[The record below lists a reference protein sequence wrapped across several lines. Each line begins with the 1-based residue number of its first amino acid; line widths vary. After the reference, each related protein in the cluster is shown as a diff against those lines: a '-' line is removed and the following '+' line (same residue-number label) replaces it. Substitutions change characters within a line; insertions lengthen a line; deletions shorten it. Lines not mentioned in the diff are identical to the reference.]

1 MSPVVVKT
9 RSLEPLKRQM
19 PEKPE
24 QTPYEQCLLAAEKL
38 LAPLV
43 KLMAP
48 GAASLPLEGQ
58 ASDHGELADVLETF
72 ARPCLLAAHWLS
84 ANFEDTT
91 TGETHGF
98 TRDEVAKWFR
108 EGLVAGTDPKSQVY
122 WGPVT
127 NYHQHCVEMGAL
139 VLALEIAR
147 DHLWAPLE
155 DADKQQ
161 VLAWMRTAR
170 GCGFHRNNHMFFGV
184 LPLCFLIT
192 EGAASSGD
200 QELALRWMD
209 ILESMYLKD
218 GWFVDGMNETIDIY
232 NAYAWHFYGL
242 WWGKLYGH
250 MDPPRAQRWRDYA
263 VPFLKDYV
271 HFFAATGENIPFGR
285 SMVYRFNAS
294 APFGL
299 SHYCGIESLDPGL
312 SRNVL
317 MKNLDFYLSRLP
329 EDEPLS
335 LGWTDDF
342 PLMSEVYSCAG
353 SPYWAAKTFS
363 PLLLDPSD
371 PFWTAPAQP
380 LPSEGDDFV
389 RAIPT
394 AGMVVRSIDGDIELH
409 NSESGINP
417 GNTRFGTYKW
427 GKTSYRTGVGL
438 EVASASGEFPR
449 DSALTAESA
458 DGTVYGRHSTHM
470 LKCTQDV
477 SSMVYVLGHKV
488 AHFSVQAET
497 HVWWNGGWQLQL
509 HRVNALQPAKLT
521 VGGQSLPVGDKTY
534 RVKLQG
540 LQGFTS
546 SDTVRHDAS
555 DRTHILAGNSEYPIL
570 TTDVEGEATLVCL
583 AYCGKGEPEQWQAES
598 LDDSGVVLKSDR
610 GAEWR
615 VSFE

>member
-1 MSPVVVKT
+1 MA
-9 RSLEPLKRQM
+9 
-19 PEKPE
+19 E
-24 QTPYEQCLLAAEKL
+24 QTAYKETLLVAEKL

-43 KLMAP
+43 KLMKP

-72 ARPCLLAAHWLS
+72 ARPCLLASHWL
-84 ANFEDTT
+84 AAKGGG
-91 TGETHGF
+91 GETLGF
-98 TRDEVAKWFR
+98 TRDQVARWFR
-108 EGLVAGTDPKSQVY
+108 EGLVAGTNPAAGEY

-147 DHLWAPLE
+147 EHLWTPLT
-155 DADKQQ
+155 DAQKKQ

-184 LPLCFLIT
+184 LPLSFMIK
-192 EGAASSGD
+192 EGAGSSGD
-200 QELALRWMD
+200 QELVLRWLD
-209 ILESMYLKD
+209 ILESMYVRD
-218 GWFVDGMNETIDIY
+218 GWFVDGMNETIDHY

-242 WWGKLYGH
+242 WWGKLYGEV
-250 MDPPRAQRWRDYA
+250 DPARAQRWKDYA
-263 VPFLKDYV
+263 VPFLQDYV
-271 HFFAATGENIPFGR
+271 HFFAATGEQVPFGR

-299 SHYCGIESLDPGL
+299 SHYCGVKSLDPGL
-312 SRNVL
+312 SRNVFL
-317 MKNLDFYLSRLP
+317 KNVQFFMNHLP

-353 SPYWAAKTFS
+353 SPYWAAKALS
-363 PLLLDPSD
+363 PLLIDPSD

-380 LPSEGDDFV
+380 LPSENGDFV
-389 RAIPT
+389 RAIPA
-394 AGMVVRSIDGDIELH
+394 AGMVVRCIDGDIELH

-438 EVASASGEFPR
+438 EVASRSGEFPR
-449 DSALTAESA
+449 DAALTALAS

-470 LKCTQDV
+470 IKCTEDE
-477 SSMVYVLGHKV
+477 SAMIYVLGHKV
-488 AHFSVQAET
+488 SHFSVQVET
-497 HVWWNGGWQLQL
+497 HVWFNGNWQLQL
-509 HRVNALQPAKLT
+509 HKVNALQPAKLT
-521 VGGQSLPVGDKTY
+521 VGGHSLPVDDDVY
-534 RVKLQG
+534 RVKLQNV
-540 LQGFTS
+540 QGWQS
-546 SDTVRHDAS
+546 PEIIRHDAT
-555 DRTHILAGNSEYPIL
+555 DRTHIMAQSSQYPIMSC
-570 TTDVEGEATLVCL
+570 DVDGEATLICL
-583 AYCGKGEPEQWQAES
+583 SYCGKGTPEDWKVES
-598 LDDSGVVLKSDR
+598 LDESGIVL
-610 GAEWR
+610 GAHDGTQWK